1 MDKACLKSL
10 RKCFK
15 NSLEKVRKVFLTP
28 FEAEFSR
35 NFVTQAS
42 LDV

>member
-10 RKCFK
+10 RKCFRK
-15 NSLEKVRKVFLTP
+15 SLEEVRKVFLTP
-28 FEAEFSR
+28 VEAEFSR

-42 LDV
+42 LNV